1 MHTIFENRIKK
12 KLRAL
17 QFLNKY
23 LYKYRIRLVLG
34 LFFTIAAKVFAVVAP
49 SLVGDSIT
57 EVNRYLSDPS
67 GDFTQ
72 TKSILLQNIALII
85 GAALL
90 SGLFTFTMR
99 QTIINVS
106 RFIEFDLKNEIFQHY
121 QRLSLNFYKNNRT
134 GDLMNRIS
142 EDVSKVRMYF
152 GPALMYSINTVS
164 LFVIVIS
171 YMISV
176 APSLTLYALAP
187 LPLLSIAIYQL
198 SRSIHKRS
206 TIVQEYLSKLSTFAQ
221 EMFSGIGVIKA
232 NAVEPTANQKM
243 GSLALG
249 SMSKNMRLVQVQA
262 WFFPLMILLIGL
274 SNILV
279 IFIGGRQFI
288 NGQIELGTLAEFII
302 YINMLTWPVATVGWV
317 TSIIQQAE
325 ASQKRINEFL
335 GQEPEIVNPENGKG
349 LESFSIE
356 FENVSFAYDNGRE
369 EAVKDVS
376 FQIESGKTLAIL
388 GRTGCGKTTL
398 LQLITRM
405 YDVSS
410 GVVRVGGVDVR
421 ELDLVTLRNQIGT
434 VPQEAFLF
442 SDTLE
447 NNIRFGCAKA
457 AKSEIENVAKQAAVH
472 NNIMSFSKGY
482 GTIIGERGVSL
493 SGGQKQRVSIAR
505 ALIKQPKILLFDD
518 SFSAVD
524 TQTEEILLNNLKSM
538 SLQSTTVIVCHRV
551 SSAKNADFIL
561 VMDEGSIVQFGT
573 HDELVNEPGHYAE
586 LCEKQL

>member
-1 MHTIFENRIKK
+1 M
-12 KLRAL
+12 RAL

-23 LYKYRIRLVLG
+23 LFKYRIRLVLG

-57 EVNRYLSDPS
+57 EVNRYFSDPS
-67 GDFTQ
+67 GNLTQ

-206 TIVQEYLSKLSTFAQ
+206 TIVQEYLSKLSAFAQ

-317 TSIIQQAE
+317 TSIVQQAE
-325 ASQKRINEFL
+325 ASQMRINEFL
-335 GQEPEIVNPENGKG
+335 GQEPEIVNTENGKD

-369 EAVKDVS
+369 EAVKGVS

-421 ELDLVTLRNQIGT
+421 ELDLVTLRNQIGA

-447 NNIRFGCAKA
+447 NNIRFGCATA
-457 AKSEIENVAKQAAVH
+457 AKSEIENAAKQAAVH
-472 NNIMSFSKGY
+472 NSIMSFSKGY

-505 ALIKQPKILLFDD
+505 ALVKQPKILLFDD

-524 TQTEEILLNNLKSM
+524 TQTEETLLNNLKSM
-538 SLQSTTVIVCHRV
+538 PFQSTTVIVCHRV

-561 VMDEGSIVQFGT
+561 VMDEGSVVQFGT
-573 HDELVNEPGHYAE
+573 HKSLVNEPGHYAE
-586 LCEKQL
+586 LCKKQL

>member
-1 MHTIFENRIKK
+1 M
-12 KLRAL
+12 RAL
-17 QFLNKY
+17 QYLNKY

-34 LFFTIAAKVFAVVAP
+34 LFFTIAAKIFSVVAP

-57 EVNRYLSDPS
+57 AVNRYLTEPS
-67 GDFTQ
+67 ENFTE
-72 TKSILLQNIALII
+72 TKTILLQNIALIV
-85 GAALL
+85 GAAIL

-106 RFIEFDLKNEIFQHY
+106 RFIEFDLKNEIYQHY

-176 APSLTLYALAP
+176 APTLTLYALAP
-187 LPLLSIAIYQL
+187 LPLLSLAIYQL

-206 TIVQEYLSKLSTFAQ
+206 TIVQEYLSKLSAFTQ
-221 EMFSGIGVIKA
+221 EMYSGIGVIKA
-232 NAVEPTANQKM
+232 NAIESTANQKM
-243 GSLALG
+243 GTLAFG
-249 SMSKNMRLVQVQA
+249 CMSKNMNLVQVQA
-262 WFFPLMILLIGL
+262 WFFPLMVLLIGL

-302 YINMLTWPVATVGWV
+302 YVNMLTWPVATVGWV
-317 TSIIQQAE
+317 TSIVQQAE

-335 GQEPEIVNPENGKG
+335 GQEPEIVNPNGGKKIISHG
-349 LESFSIE
+349 IE
-356 FENVSFAYDNGRE
+356 FENVSFSYNGSKE
-369 EAVKDVS
+369 KAIKNLS
-376 FQIESGKTLAIL
+376 FQVESGKTLAIL

-398 LQLITRM
+398 LQLIARM

-410 GVVRVGGVDVR
+410 GVVKIGGVDVR
-421 ELDLVTLRNQIGT
+421 EIDLNNLRNCIGT

-447 NNIRFGCAKA
+447 NNIRFGKAKA
-457 AKSEIENVAKQAAVH
+457 TKIEVENAAKQSAVH
-472 NNIMSFSKGY
+472 NSIINFSKGY
-482 GTIIGERGVSL
+482 QTIIGERGVSL
-493 SGGQKQRVSIAR
+493 SGGQKQRMSIAR
-505 ALIKQPKILLFDD
+505 ALIKKPKILLLDD

-524 TQTEEILLNNLKSM
+524 TQTEKSILSNLKSM
-538 SLQSTTVIVCHRV
+538 PFQSTTIVVCHRV
-551 SSAKNADFIL
+551 SSTKYADY
-561 VMDEGSIVQFGT
+561 VMVMEEGRLVQFGT
-573 HDELVNEPGHYAE
+573 HETLAKEPGHYAE
-586 LCEKQL
+586 LCKKQALS

>member
-1 MHTIFENRIKK
+1 M
-12 KLRAL
+12 RAL
-17 QFLNKY
+17 QYLNKY
-23 LYKYRIRLVLG
+23 LYKYRTRLILG
-34 LFFTIAAKVFAVVAP
+34 LIFTISAKVFAVVAP

-57 EVNRYLSDPS
+57 VVSRYLAVAD
-67 GDFTQ
+67 GDLTE
-72 TKSILLQNIALII
+72 TKNILLQNIALIV
-85 GAALL
+85 GAAIL

-106 RFIEFDLKNEIFQHY
+106 RFIEFDLKNEIYQHY
-121 QRLSLNFYKNNRT
+121 QRLSLNFFKNNRT

-152 GPALMYSINTVS
+152 GPALMYSINTAS

-176 APSLTLYALAP
+176 APTLTFYALAP
-187 LPLLSIAIYQL
+187 LPLLSLAIYQL
-198 SRSIHKRS
+198 SRSIHRRS
-206 TIVQEYLSKLSTFAQ
+206 TIVQEYLSKLSAFAQ

-232 NAVEPTANQKM
+232 NAIETTANKKM

-249 SMSKNMRLVQVQA
+249 TMSKNMHLVQVQA

-317 TSIIQQAE
+317 TSIVQQAE

-335 GQEPEIVNPENGKG
+335 GQEPEIVNPNNGKE
-349 LESFSIE
+349 LQSYSIE
-356 FENVSFAYDNGRE
+356 FENVSFSYDQSRG
-369 EAVKDVS
+369 EALKDLS
-376 FQIESGKTLAIL
+376 FQLDSGKTLAVL
-388 GRTGCGKTTL
+388 GRTGCGKSTL
-398 LQLITRM
+398 LQLISRM

-410 GVVRVGGVDVR
+410 GVVRIGGLDVR
-421 ELDLVTLRNQIGT
+421 EIDLKILRNCIGA

-447 NNIRFGCAKA
+447 NNIRFGKVEATKNEVENA
-457 AKSEIENVAKQAAVH
+457 AKLSSIHESIIN
-472 NNIMSFSKGY
+472 FSKGY
-482 GTIIGERGVSL
+482 ETIIGERGISL
-493 SGGQKQRVSIAR
+493 SGGQKQRMSIAR
-505 ALIKQPKILLFDD
+505 ALIKKPKILLFDD

-524 TQTEEILLNNLKSM
+524 TKTEESILSNLKLM
-538 SLQSTTVIVCHRV
+538 QFESTIIVVCNRV
-551 SSAKNADFIL
+551 SSTKYADYVM
-561 VMDEGSIVQFGT
+561 VMDQGRVVQFGK
-573 HDELVNEPGHYAE
+573 HSDLANEPGYYAE
-586 LCEKQL
+586 LCKKQL

>member
-1 MHTIFENRIKK
+1 MF
-12 KLRAL
+12 
-17 QFLNKY
+17 
-23 LYKYRIRLVLG
+23 G
-34 LFFTIAAKVFAVVAP
+34 LFFTIAAKVFSVVAP

-57 EVNRYLSDPS
+57 EVHRYLTDPS
-67 GDFTQ
+67 EDLAQ
-72 TKSILLQNIALII
+72 TKNTLILNIVLIV
-85 GAALL
+85 GAAIL

-106 RFIEFDLKNEIFQHY
+106 RFIEFDLKNEIYQHY

-171 YMISV
+171 YMINV
-176 APSLTLYALAP
+176 APNLTFYALLP
-187 LPLLSIAIYQL
+187 LPLLSLAIYQL

-206 TIVQEYLSKLSTFAQ
+206 TIVQEYLSKLSAFAQ

-232 NAVEPTANQKM
+232 NAIEATASQKM
-243 GSLALG
+243 RSLALG
-249 SMSKNMRLVQVQA
+249 SMSKNMNLVQVQA

-279 IFIGGRQFI
+279 IFMGGRQFI

-317 TSIIQQAE
+317 TSIVQQAE

-335 GQEPEIVNPENGKG
+335 GQEPEIVNPKGGKE
-349 LESFSIE
+349 LQSYSIE
-356 FENVSFAYDNGRE
+356 FENVSFSYDNARE
-369 EAVKDVS
+369 EAIKEVS
-376 FQIESGKTLAIL
+376 FQLESGKTLAIL

-405 YDVSS
+405 YDVGS
-410 GVVRVGGVDVR
+410 GVIKVGGVDVR
-421 ELDLVTLRNQIGT
+421 ELDLNMLRNHIGA

-447 NNIRFGCAKA
+447 NNIRFGKTEPTE
-457 AKSEIENVAKQAAVH
+457 SEVKNAAKQAAVH
-472 NNIMSFSKGY
+472 NSIMNFSKGY
-482 GTIIGERGVSL
+482 QTIIGERGVSL

-524 TQTEEILLNNLKSM
+524 TQTEETILNNLKSM
-538 SLQSTTVIVCHRV
+538 SFQSTTIVVCHRV
-551 SSAKNADFIL
+551 SSAKNADYIL
-561 VMDEGSIVQFGT
+561 VIDEGRIVQYGT
-573 HDELVNEPGHYAE
+573 HNSLVNETGHYSE
-586 LCEKQL
+586 LCKKQL

>member
-1 MHTIFENRIKK
+1 M
-12 KLRAL
+12 RAL
-17 QFLNKY
+17 QYLNKY

-34 LFFTIAAKVFAVVAP
+34 LFFTIAAKIFSVVAP

-57 EVNRYLSDPS
+57 AVNRYLTEPS
-67 GDFTQ
+67 ENFTE
-72 TKSILLQNIALII
+72 TKTILLQNIALIV
-85 GAALL
+85 GAAIL

-106 RFIEFDLKNEIFQHY
+106 RFIEFDLKNEIYQHY

-171 YMISV
+171 YMTSV
-176 APSLTLYALAP
+176 APTLTLYALAP
-187 LPLLSIAIYQL
+187 LPLLSLAIYQL

-206 TIVQEYLSKLSTFAQ
+206 TIVQEYLSKLSAFTQ
-221 EMFSGIGVIKA
+221 EMYSGIGVIKA
-232 NAVEPTANQKM
+232 NAIESTANQKM
-243 GSLALG
+243 GALALG
-249 SMSKNMRLVQVQA
+249 CMSKNMNLVQVQA
-262 WFFPLMILLIGL
+262 WFFPLMVLLIGL

-302 YINMLTWPVATVGWV
+302 YVNMLTWPVATVGWV
-317 TSIIQQAE
+317 TSIVQQAE

-335 GQEPEIVNPENGKG
+335 GQEPEIVNPNGGKKIISHG
-349 LESFSIE
+349 IE
-356 FENVSFAYDNGRE
+356 FENVSFSYDGSKE
-369 EAVKDVS
+369 KAIKSLS
-376 FQIESGKTLAIL
+376 FQVESGKTLAIL

-398 LQLITRM
+398 LQLIARM

-410 GVVRVGGVDVR
+410 GAVKIGGVDVR
-421 ELDLVTLRNQIGT
+421 EIDLHNLRNCIGT
-434 VPQEAFLF
+434 VPQETFLF

-447 NNIRFGCAKA
+447 NNIRFGKAKA
-457 AKSEIENVAKQAAVH
+457 TKIEVENAAKQSAVH
-472 NNIMSFSKGY
+472 NSIINFSKDY
-482 GTIIGERGVSL
+482 QTIIGERGVSL
-493 SGGQKQRVSIAR
+493 SGGQKQRMSIAR
-505 ALIKQPKILLFDD
+505 ALIKKPKILLLDD

-524 TQTEEILLNNLKSM
+524 TQTEKSILSNLKSM
-538 SLQSTTVIVCHRV
+538 PFQSTTIVVCHRV
-551 SSAKNADFIL
+551 SSTKYADYIM
-561 VMDEGSIVQFGT
+561 VMEEGRLVQFGT
-573 HDELVNEPGHYAE
+573 HETLAKEPGHYAE
-586 LCEKQL
+586 LCKKQALS

>member
-1 MHTIFENRIKK
+1 M
-12 KLRAL
+12 RAL
-17 QFLNKY
+17 QYLNKY
-23 LYKYRIRLVLG
+23 LYKYRTRLVLG
-34 LFFTIAAKVFAVVAP
+34 LVFTISAKVFAVVAP

-57 EVNRYLSDPS
+57 VVSRYLVVAD
-67 GDFTQ
+67 GDLKE
-72 TKSILLQNIALII
+72 TKNILLQNIALIV
-85 GAALL
+85 GAAIL
-90 SGLFTFTMR
+90 SGLFTFIMR

-106 RFIEFDLKNEIFQHY
+106 RFIEFDLKNEIYQHY

-152 GPALMYSINTVS
+152 GPALMYSINTAS

-176 APSLTLYALAP
+176 APTLTLYALAP
-187 LPLLSIAIYQL
+187 LPLLSLAIYQL
-198 SRSIHKRS
+198 SRSIHRRS
-206 TIVQEYLSKLSTFAQ
+206 TIVQQYLSKLSAFSQ

-232 NAVEPTANQKM
+232 NAIEPTANKKM
-243 GSLALG
+243 GSLALE
-249 SMSKNMRLVQVQA
+249 SMSKNMHLVQVQA

-288 NGQIELGTLAEFII
+288 IGQIELGTLAEFII

-317 TSIIQQAE
+317 TSIVQQAE

-335 GQEPEIVNPENGKG
+335 GQEPEIVNLKVGKK
-349 LESFSIE
+349 LQSYSIE
-356 FENVSFAYDNGRE
+356 FDNVSFSYDNSRE
-369 EAVKDVS
+369 EALNKVS
-376 FQIESGKTLAIL
+376 FQLEAGKTLAIL

-410 GVVRVGGVDVR
+410 GAVKVGDIDVR
-421 ELDLVTLRNQIGT
+421 ELDLKILRGHIGV
-434 VPQEAFLF
+434 VPQEDFLF

-447 NNIRFGCAKA
+447 NNIRFGKTDTTKA
-457 AKSEIENVAKQAAVH
+457 EVENAAKQAAVH
-472 NNIMSFSKGY
+472 NSIMNFSKGY
-482 GTIIGERGVSL
+482 QTIIGERGVSL
-493 SGGQKQRVSIAR
+493 SGGQKQRMSIAR
-505 ALIKQPKILLFDD
+505 ALIKRPEILLFDD

-524 TQTEEILLNNLKSM
+524 TQTEEIILSNLKSM
-538 SLQSTTVIVCHRV
+538 SFQSTKIVVCHRV
-551 SSAKNADFIL
+551 SSAKNADFIM
-561 VMDEGSIVQFGT
+561 VMDDGCIIQYGT
-573 HDELVNEPGHYAE
+573 HDSLVNAPGHYAD
-586 LCEKQL
+586 LCKKQL